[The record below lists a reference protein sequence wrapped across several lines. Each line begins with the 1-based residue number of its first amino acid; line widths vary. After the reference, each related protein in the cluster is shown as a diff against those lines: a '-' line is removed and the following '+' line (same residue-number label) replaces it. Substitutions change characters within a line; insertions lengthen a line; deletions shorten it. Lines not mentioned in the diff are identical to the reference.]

1 MAEGTDCGLI
11 VERCPTG
18 CASLTID
25 LGDCEAVIDLPAAE
39 TRKLIRALSAALGDG
54 FERTFG
60 AEAAD
65 A

>member
-1 MAEGTDCGLI
+1 MSENAACSLT
-11 VERCPTG
+11 VERGASG

-25 LGDCEAVIDLPAAE
+25 LGECEAVIDLPHAE

-54 FERTFG
+54 FERTHG
-60 AEAAD
+60 TEASD